1 MNYRHIYHAGNIGD
15 VLKHIALALVI
26 DYLKRKP
33 AAFRVIDTHAG
44 LGLYDLS
51 SDEAQKTGEWRRG
64 VGRVLEAEMPETV
77 RGVLAP
83 WLEAISSVNQG
94 GPLMCYPGSPEI
106 ARRLIRR
113 QDRLT
118 LTELHARDF
127 ETLSA
132 LYAGDIQVKTIELDG
147 WLALKSF
154 LPPKERRGLVIID
167 PAFEDARE
175 FETLG
180 RGLIEGWK
188 RWSSGIFLAWYPV
201 KDRRAVDRLHATL
214 RDSGMRDV
222 LSLELSAG
230 RPASDKPM
238 ISSGLVIVNPPW
250 TFAENMRSALPF
262 LSKTLREGP
271 GSAWKCVSIVDE

>member
-15 VLKHIALALVI
+15 VLKHVALALII

-44 LGLYDLS
+44 IGLYDLS
-51 SDEAQKTGEWRRG
+51 SDEAHKTGEWQRG
-64 VGRVLEAEMPETV
+64 VGRVLDAQIPERV
-77 RGVLAP
+77 RTVLAP
-83 WLEAISSVNQG
+83 WAEAVSAVNHG
-94 GPLMCYPGSPEI
+94 GPLASYPGSPEI

-118 LTELHARDF
+118 LTELHPRDF

-154 LPPKERRGLVIID
+154 LPPKERRGLVVID
-167 PAFEDARE
+167 PAFEDERE
-175 FETLG
+175 FETLAK
-180 RGLIEGWK
+180 GLIEGWK
-188 RWSSGIFLAWYPV
+188 RWSSGIFLAWYPI
-201 KDRRAVDRLHATL
+201 KDRKAIDRFHSRL

-222 LSLELSAG
+222 IALELSAG

-238 ISSGLVIVNPPW
+238 VSSGLVVVNPPW
-250 TFAENMRSALPF
+250 TFAADMETALPF
-262 LSKTLREGP
+262 LGETLREGP
-271 GSAWKCVSIVDE
+271 GAGWKCVSIVDE